1 MAHGPQRKQLDFG
14 GNADLWATAILC
26 TGRLCLTNSSYTRL
40 HAGNY
45 LLQAVS
51 YRISIRAALAAVLR
65 SPIAFILVFY
75 AFYVY
80 KCISILLCCA
90 LTFSN
95 VAPAAGGDG
104 VGWGFAGH
112 IYTLGI
118 GWSVETHLT
127 ACPRWFDLWPDLHI
141 PHTTYV

>member
-45 LLQAVS
+45 LLEAVS

-65 SPIAFILVFY
+65 SPIASILVFY
-75 AFYVY
+75 AFLCVQMH
-80 KCISILLCCA
+80 INTPLLCVNIQQRCA
-90 LTFSN
+90 GSRRRR
-95 VAPAAGGDG
+95 GG
-104 VGWGFAGH
+104 V
-112 IYTLGI
+112 GI

-127 ACPRWFDLWPDLHI
+127 ACPRWFDL
-141 PHTTYV
+141 